1 MCILCPP
8 GSICPQVNMSIPIA
22 KYGYWRS
29 TDNINTYYQCT
40 PEESCGGGGAENC
53 TLGYSGPRCGFC
65 SRNYYRFRRNC
76 NKCEEGAWLRLV
88 GLLALMALVT
98 GVFFLLSSTKVHH
111 IASIAIAF
119 SFWQVISMFAKFDI
133 KWPALIGSSLTGAS
147 TANFNVDFLS
157 PNCVFPEMD
166 YVSLWTLQMMMPV
179 AFFIC
184 FAALYFILL
193 MRSFFASITKYLLS
207 FTFQIV
213 YFAPPS
219 TKEKYNIYDDSD
231 EEEKEKEEKNVSKSK
246 KVVKFLLKVLTKV
259 KNFFLSILRNIAN
272 FTIWWFT
279 EKSSSR
285 EMMKIFNRIINSV
298 FAFLS
303 FTFIFI
309 MTTASEVFVCKLQP
323 NGLYTLSTS
332 PNIFCYQPGVWWY
345 MFPLT
350 IVWYIVFGGGSFVYF
365 VLVYFKYKDWTKST
379 NFNERNKFM
388 LSRFRN
394 KLFFWEAVITLRKTI
409 LSILNIFL
417 DPMLVIVCG
426 IFLMFVGFLL
436 HTNFVPFKRKFHNVM
451 DYFVIIVTMTSLFFG
466 LLFFVDKFP
475 DQLTKDFVE
484 YIAFF
489 VLLGSTII
497 VVGMILW
504 DARTRKKHDQ
514 KKKKLL
520 KLHKNKD
527 KERDFDRIKVIFDIH
542 RLDESYDKTYKSDNH
557 QNIFGN
563 HEVPWDVEYDYK
575 PMNFK
580 TDSSSNEDGYTHM
593 NQVFGDLF
601 SKERFKKTFF
611 SFEKKGIR
619 TGFKVVQ
626 KIQKI
631 ANRNTIIKEKEIK
644 TYDDVK
650 KVEEEIKDKI
660 RASSRPLFKSSVDV
674 SSSDL
679 LRRESS
685 IRLIPTKKIGER
697 SFAEVPSTNLMPNVV
712 TKQVPRKS
720 VMKDFNEIEIKIET
734 VDSPTVKKDTMVE
747 QTVTLETP
755 SETKPKEE
763 VRTPRKM
770 KIKDSNSIIEEQMGN
785 EKRRTR
791 FKGALK
797 KKNPNEEEEK

>member
-1 MCILCPP
+1 
-8 GSICPQVNMSIPIA
+8 
-22 KYGYWRS
+22 
-29 TDNINTYYQCT
+29 
-40 PEESCGGGGAENC
+40 
-53 TLGYSGPRCGFC
+53 LGYSGPRCGFC
-65 SRNYYRFRRNC
+65 SKWYYRFRRNC
-76 NKCEEGAWLRLV
+76 NKCEEGAWLRLI

-133 KWPALIGSSLTGAS
+133 KWPALIGGSLTGAS

-213 YFAPPS
+213 YFAPTS
-219 TKEKYNIYDDSD
+219 KERYNIDDSD
-231 EEEKEKEEKNVSKSK
+231 EEEENEVDKNEPKSK
-246 KVVKFLLKVLTKV
+246 KILKFFVKVFTKV
-259 KNFFLSILRNIAN
+259 KNFLLSIVRYIAN

-365 VLVYFKYKDWTKST
+365 VLIYFKYKDWTKST

-417 DPMLVIVCG
+417 DPMLVIVSG
-426 IFLMFVGFLL
+426 IFLMFIGFLL

-466 LLFFVDKFP
+466 LLFFVDNFP

-514 KKKKLL
+514 KKAKLL

-527 KERDFDRIKVIFDIH
+527 KERDFDRLKVIFDIH
-542 RLDESYDKTYKSDNH
+542 RLDESFDKTYKSDNH

-563 HEVPWDVEYDYK
+563 LELPWDVEYEFK

-593 NQVFGDLF
+593 NQVFGDLL
-601 SKERFKKTFF
+601 SKERFRKNFMT
-611 SFEKKGIR
+611 FEKKGFR

-626 KIQKI
+626 RIQKI
-631 ANRNTIIKEKEIK
+631 ANRNTIVNQKEIK

-650 KVEEEIKDKI
+650 KVEEEIKNKI
-660 RASSRPLFKSSVDV
+660 RASSRPLFKSSMDV
-674 SSSDL
+674 SSSQL

-685 IRLIPTKKIGER
+685 IRLVPTAKKLGER
-697 SFAEVPSTNLMPNVV
+697 SFAEVPSI
-712 TKQVPRKS
+712 VPKTQTRKIE
-720 VMKDFNEIEIKIET
+720 MKGFDEIAIKIEN
-734 VDSPTVKKDTMVE
+734 VDSPTVKKETIVDLRVE
-747 QTVTLETP
+747 SP
-755 SETKPKEE
+755 SSEPKPKEE

-785 EKRRTR
+785 DKRRSR
-791 FKGALK
+791 FKAPLK
-797 KKNPNEEEEK
+797 KKTPNSTNEEEK